1 MARYALGFEGVTLV
15 AVADGANNFTDSG
28 YPFFLQGGSGT
39 MRLNVSE
46 IYVGGESAASA
57 VTKLKFARDGVVA
70 ATAISGGKNAA
81 LDGSTT
87 APGTLAVFG
96 NVSTTKPQRSATL
109 GLLNLTFNAFGG
121 VVRWVSRQGEEPSIV
136 GNTASL
142 GEASLSAFTAGA
154 GIVSGHCI
162 YEVA

>member
-1 MARYALGFEGVTLV
+1 MARYSLTFEGVTLT
-15 AVADGANNFTDSG
+15 AVADTAAMTDSG
-28 YPFFLQGGSGT
+28 YPFFLQGGSAT

-57 VTKLKFARDGVVA
+57 VTKLKFARDSTVA
-70 ATAISGGKNAA
+70 ATAISGDRNAVTDA
-81 LDGSTT
+81 SNT
-87 APGTLAVFG
+87 APGTVAVFG

-109 GLLNLTFNAFGG
+109 HLLALSFNAFGG
-121 VVRWVSRQGEEPSIV
+121 VVRWVARQGEEPSIV
-136 GNTASL
+136 TATQPL

-154 GIVSGHCI
+154 GIVSGHCH

>member
-1 MARYALGFEGVTLV
+1 MARYSLSFEGVTLT
-15 AVADGANNFTDSG
+15 AVADTAAMTDSG
-28 YPFFLQGGSGT
+28 YPFFLQGGSAT

-46 IYVGGESAASA
+46 VYVGGESAASA
-57 VTKLKFARDGVVA
+57 ITKLKLARDSTVA
-70 ATAISGGKNAA
+70 ATGISGDRNAA

-109 GLLNLTFNAFGG
+109 HILALSFNAFGG

-136 GNTASL
+136 TATQPL
-142 GEASLSAFTAGA
+142 GEMSLSAYTGGT
-154 GIVSGHCI
+154 GIVSGHCL